1 MTLVASVELSKKFN
15 TRLTNYKLVE
25 CAKENFKVY
34 FDRTH
39 DWFKVPS
46 GFYSDLKS
54 QRRKIFLESEMI
66 KYLLNRFLFVSII
79 YTSFS
84 DVNVEDMERI
94 HTPHDD
100 DGV

>member
-1 MTLVASVELSKKFN
+1 
-15 TRLTNYKLVE
+15 
-25 CAKENFKVY
+25 
-34 FDRTH
+34 
-39 DWFKVPS
+39 
-46 GFYSDLKS
+46 
-54 QRRKIFLESEMI
+54 MI